1 MIRINLSTLLG
12 KKRWTQADLARR
24 TGIRPNTINDLY
36 HILYQIAAMDE
47 EKSYNLSHWDCGVH
61 FVPFFSVGVPRFF

>member
-1 MIRINLSTLLG
+1 MRGAQKGAAAPLYLLRVSADVIFEKAISNL
-12 KKRWTQADLARR
+12 D
-24 TGIRPNTINDLY
+24 
-36 HILYQIAAMDE
+36 ILYQIAAMDE